1 MNRQTVID
9 ALTSAGITAHQA
21 EQVGYLYKEMG
32 MLTCTAQGGYALT
45 PRALEPDTIRRAA
58 ANPLHARN
66 PNW

>member
-1 MNRQTVID
+1 MDRQT
-9 ALTSAGITAHQA
+9 ALDTFKAAGLNAHQA

-32 MLTCTAQGGYALT
+32 MLTRTAQGGYTLT